1 MIYRIQIVVIFVY
14 GIVYKVNLDHHVK
27 ILIVIETRIGN
38 KIFSFSWRKLKD
50 GTNLKYFCYKKIH
63 IVILIIILNISWN
76 FYLNN
81 AGFDKKK

>member
-1 MIYRIQIVVIFVY
+1 M
-14 GIVYKVNLDHHVK
+14 K

-50 GTNLKYFCYKKIH
+50 GTSLKHFCYKKIH
-63 IVILIIILNISWN
+63 ILILIIILNISWN

-81 AGFDKKK
+81 AGFDKKKIKIRRKEKRERTDESRGERP